1 VRQTAAIGCGPRRP
15 SGEPGH
21 RLEGFGNRQREDLT
35 SAADAAGASDEVI
48 ARLQA
53 AHGEQFEDGDELRAA
68 LDPD

>member
-1 VRQTAAIGCGPRRP
+1 MSVDASEVERHLGGVEYPATKD
-15 SGEPGH
+15 
-21 RLEGFGNRQREDLT
+21 DLI